1 MNAPASGGG
10 LRLAA
15 NASLAGAVLLWSS
28 FYGVMEELV
37 RGWDVFSLTTF
48 RLTLGSAILCLML
61 LMREGTAAFLRPLP
75 WGRIALLGGVGFGL
89 FCVFIT
95 FGILYAGAIAA
106 AFVFTTT
113 PIVTAFVA
121 RVAVGQKLG
130 PGTLVGAVLALV
142 GGTLVAMK
150 DGAVEFRGGEIFIL
164 GCVTCFAWYS
174 IMLPRW
180 LPGLSTLAAATFTV
194 GAGTLV
200 TVPVGAVALLAGLA
214 DFHADLS
221 ARSLSLM
228 VYLAV
233 TSICFAVMLWNFGV
247 RHVGATV
254 AAMYSNLSPVFA
266 ACIAMALGIFPT
278 PVQVVGGL
286 VILAGVIIAQ
296 RWRAS

>member
-61 LMREGTAAFLRPLP
+61 LVREGPGAFLRPLP
-75 WGRIALLGGVGFGL
+75 WARIALLGGVGFGL
-89 FCVFIT
+89 FCIFIT
-95 FGILYAGAIAA
+95 LGILYAGAIAS

-121 RVAVGQKLG
+121 RVTVGQKLG
-130 PGTLVGAVLALV
+130 PGTLVGAILALA
-142 GGTLVAMK
+142 GGALVAVK
-150 DGAVEFRGGEIFIL
+150 GGALEFRGGEIFIV
-164 GCVTCFAWYS
+164 GCITCFAWYS

-180 LPGLSTLAAATFTV
+180 LPGLSTLSAATFTV

-200 TVPVGAVALLAGLA
+200 TVPVGVAALLAGLV
-214 DFHADLS
+214 DFRVDLS
-221 ARSLSLM
+221 SRSLALM

-247 RHVGATV
+247 RHLGATIG
-254 AAMYSNLSPVFA
+254 AMYSNLSPIFA
-266 ACIAMALGIFPT
+266 ACIAMALGIYPT
-278 PVQVVGGL
+278 MIQVVGGL

>member
-1 MNAPASGGG
+1 MNALASGGG

-15 NASLAGAVLLWSS
+15 NASLASAVLLWSS

-48 RLTLGSAILCLML
+48 RLTLGSTILCLML
-61 LMREGTAAFLRPLP
+61 LVREGQQAFQRPLP
-75 WGRIALLGGVGFGL
+75 WGRIALLGGVGFGM

-95 FGILYAGAIAA
+95 LGILYAGAIAA

-130 PGTLVGAVLALV
+130 PGTLVGAVLALA
-142 GGTLVAMK
+142 GGALVAMK
-150 DGAVEFRGGEIFIL
+150 DGVVEFRGGEILIL

-180 LPGLSTLAAATFTV
+180 LPGLSTLAAAAFTV
-194 GAGTLV
+194 SAGTLV
-200 TVPVGAVALLAGLA
+200 TVPVGAAALLVGLA
-214 DFHADLS
+214 DFHVDLS
-221 ARSLSLM
+221 ARSLLLM

-254 AAMYSNLSPVFA
+254 GSMYSNLSPVFA
-266 ACIAMALGIFPT
+266 ACIAMALGIYPT
-278 PVQVVGGL
+278 AMQLIGGL